1 MKIRKI
7 PVILGPTCVGKTDLA
22 LKIAKETNANIISI
36 DSRQVFEGL
45 DIGTGKIKSNSFV
58 SKSPFVWLVDGVKI
72 FGYDVLKPNEEIN
85 VVKFCELIKN
95 ILEEFHKE
103 RFIIT
108 CGTGFYLNF
117 LMGNIEYSKI
127 NSERKE
133 ELNNLSKEEL
143 LQIYQNFNDEKVIDT
158 NNKLRIITRI
168 LSLENTG
175 KKKKF
180 KVKNTEFEVYF
191 LTEERD
197 TLYDRA
203 DEFIDDIFFKNVV
216 GEYLDTLNLYGDVRA
231 LNGLIYSEIGNYLHQ
246 RITYEELIIKCKY
259 DMHAYIRRQ
268 LTYFNKINH
277 KLKTNDRDLIFSEI
291 IKCYNS

>member
-1 MKIRKI
+1 MKNRIV

-22 LKIAKETNANIISI
+22 IKIAKETRASIISI

-45 DIGTGKIKSNSFV
+45 DIGTGKIKSNSNV
-58 SKSPFVWLVDGVKI
+58 SKAPFVWMVDGVKI

-95 ILEEFHKE
+95 ILEEFHTE

-127 NSERKE
+127 DSERKE
-133 ELNNLSKEEL
+133 ELNSLSIQEL
-143 LQIYQNFNDEKVIDT
+143 LNIYKNYKDEKELDT

-168 LSLENTG
+168 LSLENTS

-180 KVKNTEFEVYF
+180 KVKNTDFDVYY
-191 LTEERD
+191 LTEEREI
-197 TLYDRA
+197 LYDRA

-216 GEYLDTLNLYGDVRA
+216 GEYLDTINLYGEVRA

-246 RITYEELIIKCKY
+246 KITYEELIIKCKF

-268 LTYFNKINH
+268 LTYFNKIKH

>member
-143 LQIYQNFNDEKVIDT
+143 LKIYQNFNDEKVIDT